1 MEGTDSGGN
10 APPRCMTDM
19 FRRRD
24 GFTTFGAACA
34 LLVSCALAFACVWT
48 VRSQSRASGVQA
60 VADVAALAAEN
71 EVAEFVIAV
80 RAADATLLSMSLTGL
95 SLVGVGT
102 ACCLAPPCA
111 ALGKTLIETGK
122 GILARQDDV
131 ARAVE
136 KALSAAQDAL
146 PALSQAQAQAVIRE
160 NAPSLDGE
168 AAGYIEL
175 VPEQG
180 EPISIGDAAAA
191 QDAADAAQ
199 EQSDEIASAAEE
211 AQQARDEAQE
221 ALERGFMHDCG
232 DLEGYCMYERADALA
247 GMPSEL
253 NPLYH
258 SVHTWSFE
266 VALKRAQA
274 YYPYRASHEAPEDD
288 SVEACARSALRK
300 NFYEFASEEVAKGHA
315 IDDGESAPDIV
326 FPLLPKNTSEM
337 KETSLYTDKAYP
349 VVAGCLHAWEGC
361 PAAQGGCEGFGSLAE
376 QDAGAYGVCAV
387 CGFDAVAL
395 GKVASASSSIENGFE
410 YHYRKVAEAA
420 RDYTDALARALPAES
435 TAKDAVQGIFDRI
448 EAALGEVKSC
458 RIEAYPPG
466 RFGTLAAIAFDSRG
480 QDGVPF
486 VSATHDI
493 GSFAAVSSAVLA
505 DDAQENVLSSLLD
518 GVAEDIGPPLSDA
531 VPEVLSLW
539 GSLIEAYS
547 LGTEGLA
554 SGVRDLIDSI
564 PLIGSSGL
572 GAWACESF
580 LATLE
585 AAGLEPANTEAPKP
599 FVANT
604 EHVAARGEGP
614 IASAIAAL
622 KGP

>member
-48 VRSQSRASGVQA
+48 VRSQSRAAGVQA
-60 VADVAALAAEN
+60 VADAAALAAEN

-131 ARAVE
+131 ARAAE

-146 PALSQAQAQAVIRE
+146 PALSQVQAQAVIRE

-232 DLEGYCMYERADALA
+232 DPEGYCMYERADALA

-253 NPLYH
+253 N
-258 SVHTWSFE
+258 
-266 VALKRAQA
+266 
-274 YYPYRASHEAPEDD
+274 
-288 SVEACARSALRK
+288 
-300 NFYEFASEEVAKGHA
+300 
-315 IDDGESAPDIV
+315 
-326 FPLLPKNTSEM
+326 
-337 KETSLYTDKAYP
+337 
-349 VVAGCLHAWEGC
+349 
-361 PAAQGGCEGFGSLAE
+361 
-376 QDAGAYGVCAV
+376 
-387 CGFDAVAL
+387 
-395 GKVASASSSIENGFE
+395 
-410 YHYRKVAEAA
+410 
-420 RDYTDALARALPAES
+420 
-435 TAKDAVQGIFDRI
+435 
-448 EAALGEVKSC
+448 
-458 RIEAYPPG
+458 
-466 RFGTLAAIAFDSRG
+466 
-480 QDGVPF
+480 
-486 VSATHDI
+486 
-493 GSFAAVSSAVLA
+493 
-505 DDAQENVLSSLLD
+505 
-518 GVAEDIGPPLSDA
+518 
-531 VPEVLSLW
+531 
-539 GSLIEAYS
+539 
-547 LGTEGLA
+547 
-554 SGVRDLIDSI
+554 
-564 PLIGSSGL
+564 
-572 GAWACESF
+572 
-580 LATLE
+580 
-585 AAGLEPANTEAPKP
+585 
-599 FVANT
+599 
-604 EHVAARGEGP
+604 
-614 IASAIAAL
+614 
-622 KGP
+622 